1 MSNVTLK
8 INGER
13 EFTTNHP
20 LITFGRTADN
30 TVPFDDTNVS
40 RYHARIEQREDGY
53 WVVDQGSSNGTTLNG
68 TPVETEMM
76 LEDGDVILFGGT
88 SEVRFT
94 LEGAQKDDEE
104 TGAAGGA
111 GGTAAVPTTTGG
123 EAAGQGSS
131 SLMMVAGAV
140 VGLAVIVVVVAGIV
154 VWNGW
159 EKKCEATARIKGPE
173 SGDVLSQ
180 TTEVLADVQQKT
192 PCVGEVVFLLDG
204 KEFGRARTEPYKVSL
219 EAQNFSELSDGLDH
233 KLSVVLLDAKGEVIP
248 QVGDEI
254 ALAFETLATPTPTPE
269 VTPETGGQP
278 TPKTSQNKQVSG
290 IETHEM
296 VKNLLSKDFAGAP
309 GYKLD
314 TQFLAEVNKKTAEY
328 VSEGYFTRASQY
340 KNLINVSYA
349 LEQNLDPSIGY
360 ILAMSRSKFN
370 VLKQGTEEGLWRI
383 SPQLLAENQV
393 DLAQLCGTETL
404 SDPAQTCSTKVSA
417 LYLKSIVL
425 NVFEGDIIYGV
436 AVIGLSPQEA
446 AIFKASLPADRKD
459 FWQIIKS
466 PKQRE
471 EIVRF
476 FAAGIVIENPEKF
489 GLKKDEPISKL
500 YPK

>member
-8 INGER
+8 INGEK

-30 TVPFDDTNVS
+30 TVPLDDTNVS

-53 WVVDQGSSNGTTLNG
+53 WIVDQGSSNGTTVNG
-68 TPVETEMM
+68 TPVETEIM
-76 LEDGDVILFGGT
+76 LQDGDVILFGGT
-88 SEVRFT
+88 SEVSFT
-94 LEGAQKDDEE
+94 LDGAQKDEE
-104 TGAAGGA
+104 EKGAAGA
-111 GGTAAVPTTTGG
+111 PGGTAAVPPNTGG
-123 EAAGQGSS
+123 ETAGQGSS
-131 SLMMVAGAV
+131 LMLVAGAV

-192 PCVGEVVFLLDG
+192 PCVGDVVFLLDG
-204 KEFGRARTEPYKVSL
+204 KEFGRAKTEPYKVTL
-219 EAQNFSELSDGLDH
+219 EAQSFSDLSDGLDH
-233 KLSVVLLDAKGEVIP
+233 KLSVVLLDAKGEPIP

-269 VTPETGGQP
+269 VTPVTTGP
-278 TPKTSQNKQVSG
+278 ETPKTPQGKQVSG

-296 VKNLLSKDFAGAP
+296 IKNLLSKDFPGAP

-328 VSEGYFTRASQY
+328 ASEGYFTRASQY
-340 KNLINVSYA
+340 KTVINVAYA
-349 LEQNLDPSIGY
+349 LENNLDPSIGY

-393 DLAQLCGTETL
+393 DLGQLCGTETL
-404 SDPAQTCSTKVSA
+404 SDPAQNCSTKVSA
-417 LYLKSIVL
+417 LYLKSIIL

-446 AIFKASLPADRKD
+446 AIFRAGLPADRKD

-476 FAAGIVIENPEKF
+476 FAAGIVIENPERF
-489 GLKKDEPISKL
+489 GLKKDQPISKL
-500 YPK
+500 YPPK